1 MRVRLQNR
9 QKRRKLLGP
18 AQYRGEDAVYVLLAD
33 ILEEERKIEA
43 YMGKKKPPPMTP
55 KHLQKHICKESLV
68 KDVVWDNF
76 SVHHPDSG
84 RFAAKATE
92 DAFMKP
98 SEKLQS
104 RDRKEKQKNKHKIDQ
119 WIAKTKETCL
129 FCAEPLLIKKT
140 QGLSEGAMPHHRT
153 DGRAAVGGCLQKLQP
168 ERFAWINK
176 GWILRIILARRD

>member
-33 ILEEERKIEA
+33 ILEEQRRMQA
-43 YMGKKKPPPMTP
+43 NMGKKKPPLMMP
-55 KHLQKHICKESLV
+55 KDLQKHICKESLV
-68 KDVVWDNF
+68 NDVVWDNF

-92 DAFMKP
+92 DAFTKP

-104 RDRKEKQKNKHKIDQ
+104 RDRKEKGKDKHK
-119 WIAKTKETCL
+119 
-129 FCAEPLLIKKT
+129 
-140 QGLSEGAMPHHRT
+140 
-153 DGRAAVGGCLQKLQP
+153 
-168 ERFAWINK
+168 
-176 GWILRIILARRD
+176 